1 MKTLED
7 IKRVLLQRDLLKEVS
22 GEAENRLL
30 LMRLTCDSREVTE
43 KTLFIC
49 KGAAFRPQYLLDA
62 VKKGA
67 VAYISETKMEVPV
80 PGLIVKDIRKAM
92 AAASAWFWDYKVGH
106 PTLTG
111 ITGTKGK
118 TTTAWYLKAM
128 LDEWEKIRKG
138 AETGLISTVENYDG
152 MARCDAVMTTPG
164 STEAS

>member
-152 MARCDAVMTTPG
+152 MARCGDDDAG

>member
-1 MKTLED
+1 M
-7 IKRVLLQRDLLKEVS
+7 S

-80 PGLIVKDIRKAM
+80 PGLMVKGYPKGD
-92 AAASAWFWDYKVGH
+92 GG
-106 PTLTG
+106 G
-111 ITGTKGK
+111 IGVV
-118 TTTAWYLKAM
+118 L
-128 LDEWEKIRKG
+128 
-138 AETGLISTVENYDG
+138 GL
-152 MARCDAVMTTPG
+152 
-164 STEAS
+164 

>member
-1 MKTLED
+1 MKTLGD

-118 TTTAWYLKAM
+118 TTTAWYLKKRTGDRTD
-128 LDEWEKIRKG
+128 LDGGK
-138 AETGLISTVENYDG
+138 L
-152 MARCDAVMTTPG
+152 
-164 STEAS
+164 